1 MIFKLLRALQI
12 YWLKVLMHINGQN
25 CNLRCFM
32 YVSTK
37 FQNTF
42 KCSSIENR
50 VQSLYRELHTYQ
62 IKFSTHHY
70 RRFHET
76 KYGLDVLTNS
86 RGYLSLI

>member
-1 MIFKLLRALQI
+1 MAKIITYIVF
-12 YWLKVLMHINGQN
+12 
-25 CNLRCFM
+25 C
-32 YVSTK
+32 VSTK

-42 KCSSIENR
+42 MCSSTENR
-50 VQSLYRELHTYQ
+50 VQSLYREIHTYQ

-76 KYGLDVLTNS
+76 KYSLDVLTNS